1 MALLQAESPTVICL
15 RALALAEHDGNF
27 TSLEDETPIAREAR
41 LRYDIRRRTVLEAL
55 DWRFARR
62 RVAGQGVNAAVSPVG
77 HEAAWQRPTECIRI
91 RGVWDATGCLIPH
104 VVEEVIFT
112 AEVGAV
118 QIVYTGDVF
127 DAARFPPVFTT
138 ALELLLASDF
148 AMKYA
153 RSINRRDSFLQDFR
167 RAMSEAD
174 SIEAAELSQT
184 EAFAPGPWADAITS
198 RSFGGY

>member
-1 MALLQAESPTVICL
+1 MTLLQAESATVICL

-27 TSLEDETPIAREAR
+27 TSLEDATPIAREAR

-62 RVAGQGVNAAVSPVG
+62 RVAGQGVNADVCPAG
-77 HEAAWQRPTECIRI
+77 YEKAWQRPLECIRI
-91 RGVWDATGCLIPH
+91 RGVWDGAFLIPH
-104 VVEEVIFT
+104 VIEEVIFT
-112 AEVGAV
+112 ADVAAV

-138 ALELLLASDF
+138 ALELLLAADF

-153 RSINRRDSFLQDFR
+153 RSINRHDSFLQDFR
-167 RAMSEAD
+167 RCMEEAD
-174 SIEAAELSQT
+174 SIEAGELSQT
-184 EAFAPGPWADAITS
+184 DAFAPGPWVDAITS